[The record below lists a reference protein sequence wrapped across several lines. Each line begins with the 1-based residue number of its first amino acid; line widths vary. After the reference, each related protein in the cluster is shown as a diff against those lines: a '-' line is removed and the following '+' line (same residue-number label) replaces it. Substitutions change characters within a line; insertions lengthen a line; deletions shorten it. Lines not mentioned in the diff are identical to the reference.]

1 MVRAYGVDC
10 QSIFVYYG
18 FPRTFISERNIQCH
32 AFVIDCLL
40 RYGREN
46 KKQTNKMFKSI
57 KTMTLLLA
65 ATTLLAVS
73 CGKDDTEPE
82 ANGGG
87 SAGGTATPAITESSI
102 IGTWGY
108 KSTHALTG
116 NELVIK
122 GDHTVTFDGKTY
134 NWTLTDN
141 QFVANAGNYFKIEFT
156 INAINAKSM
165 DISGGSKRYNGSS
178 QEWYIEKNMTGTVV
192 KTVTEV
198 LSSLPDDL
206 VVGDWVFSGTLGS
219 GWPLQVSDDHTC
231 IWNYNYTSN
240 WNTEGPVFK
249 ARGTGNFPRFKMKF
263 TVDSVTTSATNAI
276 MYVTGDYRDSVYR
289 ISGWEETGDELV
301 GMFTKSF

>member
-1 MVRAYGVDC
+1 
-10 QSIFVYYG
+10 
-18 FPRTFISERNIQCH
+18 
-32 AFVIDCLL
+32 
-40 RYGREN
+40 
-46 KKQTNKMFKSI
+46 MFKSI

-73 CGKDDTEPE
+73 CGKDDTVTET
-82 ANGGG
+82 NDGGAVA
-87 SAGGTATPAITESSI
+87 SSDTPAIIESDI
-102 IGTWGY
+102 IGIWGF
-108 KSTHALTG
+108 KSTHLLAG
-116 NELVIK
+116 NELTIK
-122 GDHTVTFDGKTY
+122 SDHTATFDGKTY
-134 NWTLTDN
+134 NWTLTGN

-178 QEWYIEKNMTGTVV
+178 QEWYTEKNMTGTVV

-198 LSSLPDDL
+198 LSSLTDDL

-249 ARGTGNFPRFKMKF
+249 ARGTGDFPRFKMKF